1 MDASVNG
8 MRVDFAKVDFDRA
21 LPQDR
26 TAVMVAI
33 LLLWFAML
41 SGFLPDMIDHA
52 GDPTAKPY

>member
-1 MDASVNG
+1 MNG